1 MVLVADSRLE
11 VVLVVCSA
19 RRVLV
24 MVVDIMIKGLGIRYG
39 GERLIGASVR
49 SDQIKAQDRNRDFVH
64 E

>member
-1 MVLVADSRLE
+1 MVVGSDVSSDDMVLVADSRLE

-39 GERLIGASVR
+39 G
-49 SDQIKAQDRNRDFVH
+49 
-64 E
+64 